1 MEIDL
6 ERLLKAVDEEKEY
19 EQLAKYPSV
28 IRDVSLLVSRSVK
41 VGEILALL
49 QDASPKLIDD
59 VDLIDFY
66 EDEKLGDNRK
76 SLTFRIV
83 FRSDERTLTD
93 QEVDKEMSIINKV
106 IEDRFDA
113 EIR

>member
-1 MEIDL
+1 M
-6 ERLLKAVDEEKEY
+6 
-19 EQLAKYPSV
+19 P
-28 IRDVSLLVSRSVK
+28 RSVR
-41 VGEILALL
+41 VGEILELL
-49 QDASPKLIDD
+49 QNVSPKLIDD

-83 FRSDERTLTD
+83 FQADDRTLTD
-93 QEVDKEMSIINKV
+93 EEVDKEMAIITKV
-106 IEDRFDA
+106 VEDRFDA